1 MDPVLLSAGSFF
13 IFTIN
18 PNTMKSHTITFCPDG
33 AVNCLWTEAIPL
45 HELGRLEVQRAST
58 IEFNGAQQEWEVRLA
73 SDPGTV
79 AFSHV
84 SRAIC
89 LDWER
94 QALQ

>member
-1 MDPVLLSAGSFF
+1 
-13 IFTIN
+13 
-18 PNTMKSHTITFCPDG
+18 MKSHTITFQSDG

-45 HELGRLEVQRAST
+45 HELGLLEVQRAST
-58 IEFNGAQQEWEVRLA
+58 IEFDAAQQVWEVRLT
-73 SDPGTV
+73 SNPGTV

>member
-1 MDPVLLSAGSFF
+1 MNA
-13 IFTIN
+13 
-18 PNTMKSHTITFCPDG
+18 HTITFRPDG
-33 AVNCLWTEAIPL
+33 AVSCLWTDLIPL
-45 HELGRLEVQRAST
+45 HELGHLEVKRAST
-58 IEFNGAQQEWEVRLA
+58 IEFNPAQQVWEVRLT